1 MSDERHGVQA
11 AAAVDLAQL
20 PECLS
25 AMVARTRTLTPMAER
40 FETVPS
46 LKQFQMFDLHV
57 VKDVPAREVAR
68 RLGAK
73 LMEVYFAKYQI
84 SKRLKKEIRRLE
96 RD

>member
-46 LKQFQMFDLHV
+46 LKQFQMFDLN
-57 VKDVPAREVAR
+57 VPNETPPIC
-68 RLGAK
+68 RLLTA
-73 LMEVYFAKYQI
+73 A
-84 SKRLKKEIRRLE
+84 SAA
-96 RD
+96 